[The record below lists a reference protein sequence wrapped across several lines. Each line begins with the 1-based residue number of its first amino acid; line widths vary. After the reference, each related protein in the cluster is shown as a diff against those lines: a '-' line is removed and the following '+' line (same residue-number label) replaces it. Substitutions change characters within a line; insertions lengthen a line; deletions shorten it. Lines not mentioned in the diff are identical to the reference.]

1 MIKTFDSN
9 MELEGKKQIQ
19 ADFSC
24 EITSDKLDKTQI
36 YETFEISASDAIF
49 DIQEDKILLNP
60 VLTDE
65 IINNGTITNYSD
77 PDNKGQL
84 VIW

>member
-1 MIKTFDSN
+1 MIDSN
-9 MELEGKKQIQ
+9 IEPKGDKELL
-19 ADFSC
+19 ADFSY
-24 EITSDKLDKTQI
+24 EITSNKLNKTKI
-36 YETFEISASDAIF
+36 YESFEISASDAIF
-49 DIQEDKILLNP
+49 DIPEDKILLNP

-84 VIW
+84 VIL